1 MTKEREQE
9 NMLKEIKKIS
19 INMLDRMTAEYTAEE
34 VDRALKY
41 SIENKELIDSFD
53 KDSKNIE
60 ELYNKYVTGN
70 DVFYPAIPISAIA
83 MDKENIDFDEL
94 KSMIL
99 NANIDTIFE
108 VLESTKGL
116 PMLPEEKIEENIM
129 KLTLGVVDSTLSTL
143 KGGK

>member
-19 INMLDRMTAEYTAEE
+19 IDMIDRITADYTAEE
-34 VDRALKY
+34 ADRALKY
-41 SIENKELIDSFD
+41 FIENKELIDSFD
-53 KDSKNIE
+53 KESKTIE

-129 KLTLGVVDSTLSTL
+129 KLTLGVVDSTLSIL

>member
-19 INMLDRMTAEYTAEE
+19 IDMLDRMTAEYTAEE
-34 VDRALKY
+34 IDRALKY
-41 SIENKELIDSFD
+41 FIENKELIDSFD
-53 KDSKNIE
+53 KESKTIE
-60 ELYNKYVTGN
+60 ELYTKYVTAD
-70 DVFYPAIPISAIA
+70 DVFYPAIPIAAIA

-116 PMLPEEKIEENIM
+116 PLLSEEKIEENIM

>member
-1 MTKEREQE
+1 
-9 NMLKEIKKIS
+9 
-19 INMLDRMTAEYTAEE
+19 
-34 VDRALKY
+34 
-41 SIENKELIDSFD
+41 
-53 KDSKNIE
+53 
-60 ELYNKYVTGN
+60 
-70 DVFYPAIPISAIA
+70 

-99 NANIDTIFE
+99 NATTDTIFE

-116 PMLPEEKIEENIM
+116 PLLSEEKIEENIM

>member
-19 INMLDRMTAEYTAEE
+19 INMLDRMTAEYNAEE

-53 KDSKNIE
+53 KDSKTIE

-129 KLTLGVVDSTLSTL
+129 KITLGVVDSTLSTL

>member
-19 INMLDRMTAEYTAEE
+19 IDMLDRMTAEYSAEE

-53 KDSKNIE
+53 KESKTIE